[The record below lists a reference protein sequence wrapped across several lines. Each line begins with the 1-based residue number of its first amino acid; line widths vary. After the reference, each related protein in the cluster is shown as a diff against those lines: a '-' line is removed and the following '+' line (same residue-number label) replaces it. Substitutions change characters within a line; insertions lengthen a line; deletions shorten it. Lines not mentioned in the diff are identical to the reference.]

1 MMGLT
6 PCNNSSGK
14 TDQRTFIYAAWPF
27 SSKSHRSESTKH
39 YIISHVSPPR
49 CRATLTNS
57 FPRGFH
63 CISHTHSHTT
73 DFLALQTS
81 TSVGNT
87 SALLLPSPHCD
98 AASQTPTLPI
108 KETTETPPP
117 PAVKLHTH
125 NLRTLYHI
133 HPACYIYCF
142 PQSFALARCLH
153 LQTTRT
159 AELTTDTGHF
169 LIGLHCLC

>member
-87 SALLLPSPHCD
+87 SALLLLSPHCD

-117 PAVKLHTH
+117 PAVKLHTFCGPYITSILLATYTVF
-125 NLRTLYHI
+125 LRVLLS
-133 HPACYIYCF
+133 PAACTCKLRER
-142 PQSFALARCLH
+142 PR
-153 LQTTRT
+153 
-159 AELTTDTGHF
+159 LTTDAGHF